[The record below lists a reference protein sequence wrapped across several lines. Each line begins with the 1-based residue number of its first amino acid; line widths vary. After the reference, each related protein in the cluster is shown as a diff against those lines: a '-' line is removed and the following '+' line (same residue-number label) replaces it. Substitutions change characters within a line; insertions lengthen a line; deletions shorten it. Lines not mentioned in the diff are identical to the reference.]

1 MTLTD
6 SEMEYIRKMLKRDPN
21 ELEEGMLDVMFSE
34 HCSYKSS
41 RPILDLFPTEGKNII
56 MGPGDDAGIVAITNK
71 LALAVG
77 IESHNHPS
85 AIEPYGGAGTGIGGI
100 LRDIISMG
108 AMPIALLDSLRF
120 GPVED
125 QKSRYL
131 FEHVVKG
138 ISDYGNR
145 VGVPT
150 VGGEVEFDESFRTNP
165 LVNVMCAGLVEK
177 DKIVKG
183 IAPNVGDVFLL
194 MGGLTGRDGIH
205 GVTFASEELTSDS
218 EIEDRPAVQ
227 IGDPFTKKKVL
238 EASLEILEKIDVAGV
253 KDLGGGGL
261 TCCISE
267 LVEKCDNGALI
278 DLNSILLREKGMT
291 PYEIM
296 LSESQERMVF
306 VINPKYVNEAF
317 AICDKYELPRAI
329 IGTVTDT
336 KLMVVEDTYNKDENG
351 NNDIIASMPAVLL
364 ADPPSLNREI
374 KAPENKKESIKVE
387 NPPIEESILKILSSP
402 NIATKKWVYKQY
414 DHEVQIRT
422 VVKPGDDAAVL
433 KVDDENAVV
442 LSCDCNSIHTKLS
455 PYNGGAGSV
464 AEAIR
469 NVVSMGAEPYAVVD
483 CLNFGNPGNPGILWQ
498 FKQCIQGMSDLAEK
512 FETPVISGNVSF
524 YNETEGIKI
533 NPSPTVGVVG
543 VANLNNVRTMD
554 FKNEGDKIVIIG
566 STYDEIDGSEYHRT
580 LHDLEQGEAPKI
592 RIDEEISS
600 SKAILK
606 LLNNDHGEFNSEN
619 NKITAIH
626 DCSAGGIAISL
637 AEMSISSNI
646 GAEIDL
652 TNIPISENVAAENND
667 KDCINDNDLLF
678 SESHGRYIITVKPEQ
693 LDKLLNDINVPCAC
707 IGEVKGNVLK
717 LTGKETDIKIKV
729 SDLKNAYTGVIEE
742 FMA

>member
-6 SEMEYIRKMLKRDPN
+6 SEMDYIEQMLGRSPN
-21 ELEEGMLDVMFSE
+21 ELEEGMLDIMFSE

-41 RPILDLFPTEGKNII
+41 RPILGLFPTEGKNII
-56 MGPGDDAGIVAITNK
+56 LGPGDDAGMVAITDK

-120 GPVED
+120 GPLED

-165 LVNVMCAGLVEK
+165 LVNVMCAGIVEK
-177 DKIVKG
+177 DNIVKG

-227 IGDPFTKKKVL
+227 VGDPFTKKKVL
-238 EASLEILEKIDVAGV
+238 EASLEILENIDVAGV

-267 LVEKCDNGALI
+267 LVDKCGNGALV
-278 DLNSILLREKGMT
+278 DLNSIPLREEGMT
-291 PYEIM
+291 PYEVM

-306 VINPKYVNEAF
+306 VINPKYVDEAF

-329 IGTVTDT
+329 IGEVTDT
-336 KLMVVEDTYNKDENG
+336 KLMVVEDPTKKDVNGDNK
-351 NNDIIASMPAVLL
+351 IIASMPAVLL

-374 KAPENKKESIKVE
+374 RAPKKDDNYVAVE
-387 NPPIEESILKILSSP
+387 NSPIDQSILKILSSP

-414 DHEVQIRT
+414 DHEVQVRT

-433 KVDDENAVV
+433 KIDDENAGV

-455 PYNGGAGSV
+455 PYDGGAGSV

-483 CLNFGNPGNPGILWQ
+483 CLNFGNPENPEILWQ
-498 FKQCIQGMSDLAEK
+498 FKQCVKGMADLAEK

-533 NPSPTVGVVG
+533 NPSPTVGVIG
-543 VANLNNVRTMD
+543 VTDLNNIRTME
-554 FKNEGDKIVIIG
+554 FKNEGDKILIIG
-566 STYDEIDGSEYHRT
+566 ATYDEIDGSEYHRAV
-580 LHDLEQGEAPKI
+580 HDLEQGEAPKI
-592 RIDEEISS
+592 RIDNEIKS
-600 SKAILK
+600 SKSILK
-606 LLNNDHGEFNSEN
+606 LLANDNGEFNSVEN
-619 NKITAIH
+619 ISNNTVTAIH
-626 DCSAGGIAISL
+626 DCSAGGIAIALS
-637 AEMSISSNI
+637 EMAISSGI

-652 TNIPISENVAAENND
+652 SNIPIENSEDIDDNN
-667 KDCINDNDLLF
+667 LLF
-678 SESHGRYIITVKPEQ
+678 SESHGRYIVTVKSDELENV
-693 LDKLLNDINVPCAC
+693 LDYIDVPCAC
-707 IGEVKGNVLK
+707 IGEVKGNSLK
-717 LTGKETDIKIKV
+717 IRGNDNNINIFV
-729 SDLKNAYTGVIEE
+729 NDLKDAYNGVIEQ

>member
-6 SEMEYIRKMLKRDPN
+6 SEMDYIEQMLGRSPN
-21 ELEEGMLDVMFSE
+21 ELEEGMLDIMFSE

-41 RPILDLFPTEGKNII
+41 RPILGLFPTEGKNII
-56 MGPGDDAGIVAITNK
+56 LGPGDDAGMVAITDK

-120 GPVED
+120 GPLED

-165 LVNVMCAGLVEK
+165 LVNVMCAGIVEK
-177 DKIVKG
+177 DNIVKG

-227 IGDPFTKKKVL
+227 VGDPFTKKKVL
-238 EASLEILEKIDVAGV
+238 EASLEILENIDVAGV

-267 LVEKCDNGALI
+267 LVDKCGNGALV
-278 DLNSILLREKGMT
+278 DLNSIPLREEGMT
-291 PYEIM
+291 PYEVM

-306 VINPKYVNEAF
+306 VINPKYVDEAF

-329 IGTVTDT
+329 IGEVTDT
-336 KLMVVEDTYNKDENG
+336 KLMVVEDPTKKDVNGDNK
-351 NNDIIASMPAVLL
+351 IIASMPAVLL

-374 KAPENKKESIKVE
+374 RAPKKDDNYVAVE
-387 NPPIEESILKILSSP
+387 NSPIDQSILKILSSP

-414 DHEVQIRT
+414 DHEVQVRT

-433 KVDDENAVV
+433 KIDDENAVV

-455 PYNGGAGSV
+455 PYDGGAGSV

-483 CLNFGNPGNPGILWQ
+483 CLNFGNPENPEILWQ
-498 FKQCIQGMSDLAEK
+498 FKQCVKGMADLAEK

-533 NPSPTVGVVG
+533 NPSPTVGVIG
-543 VANLNNVRTMD
+543 VADLNNIRTME
-554 FKNEGDKIVIIG
+554 FKNEGDKILIIG
-566 STYDEIDGSEYHRT
+566 ATYDEIDGSEYHRAV
-580 LHDLEQGEAPKI
+580 HDLEQGEAPKI
-592 RIDEEISS
+592 RIDNEIKS
-600 SKAILK
+600 SKSILK
-606 LLNNDHGEFNSEN
+606 LLANDNGEFNSVEN
-619 NKITAIH
+619 ISNNTVTAIH
-626 DCSAGGIAISL
+626 DCSAGGIAIALS
-637 AEMSISSNI
+637 EMAISSGI

-652 TNIPISENVAAENND
+652 SNIPIENSEDIDDNN
-667 KDCINDNDLLF
+667 LLF
-678 SESHGRYIITVKPEQ
+678 SESHGRYIVTVKSDELENV
-693 LDKLLNDINVPCAC
+693 LDYIDVPCAC
-707 IGEVKGNVLK
+707 IGEVKGNSLK
-717 LTGKETDIKIKV
+717 IRGNDNNINIFV
-729 SDLKNAYTGVIEE
+729 NDLKDAYNGVIEQ

>member
-6 SEMEYIRKMLKRDPN
+6 SEMDYIEQMLGRSPN
-21 ELEEGMLDVMFSE
+21 ELEEGMLDIMFSE

-41 RPILDLFPTEGKNII
+41 RPILGLFPTEGKNII
-56 MGPGDDAGIVAITNK
+56 LGPGDDAGMVAITDK

-120 GPVED
+120 GPLED

-165 LVNVMCAGLVEK
+165 LVNVMCAGIVEK
-177 DKIVKG
+177 DNIVKG

-227 IGDPFTKKKVL
+227 VGDPFTKKKVL
-238 EASLEILEKIDVAGV
+238 EASLEILENIDVAGV

-267 LVEKCDNGALI
+267 LVDKCGNGALV
-278 DLNSILLREKGMT
+278 DLNSIPLREEGMT
-291 PYEIM
+291 PYEVM

-306 VINPKYVNEAF
+306 VINPKYVDEAF

-329 IGTVTDT
+329 IGEVTDT
-336 KLMVVEDTYNKDENG
+336 KLMVVEDPTKKDVNGDNK
-351 NNDIIASMPAVLL
+351 IIASMPAVLL

-374 KAPENKKESIKVE
+374 RAPKKDDNYVAVE
-387 NPPIEESILKILSSP
+387 NSPIDQSILKILSSP

-414 DHEVQIRT
+414 DHEVQVRT

-433 KVDDENAVV
+433 KIDDENAVV

-455 PYNGGAGSV
+455 PYDGGAGSV

-483 CLNFGNPGNPGILWQ
+483 CLNFGNPENPEILWQ
-498 FKQCIQGMSDLAEK
+498 FKQCVKGMADLAEK

-533 NPSPTVGVVG
+533 NPSPTVGVIG
-543 VANLNNVRTMD
+543 VTDLNNIRTME
-554 FKNEGDKIVIIG
+554 FKNEGDKILIIG
-566 STYDEIDGSEYHRT
+566 ATYDEIDGSEYHRAV
-580 LHDLEQGEAPKI
+580 HDLEQGEAPKI
-592 RIDEEISS
+592 RIDNEIKS
-600 SKAILK
+600 SKSILK
-606 LLNNDHGEFNSEN
+606 LLANDNGEFNSVEN
-619 NKITAIH
+619 ISNNTVTAIH
-626 DCSAGGIAISL
+626 DCSAGGIAIALS
-637 AEMSISSNI
+637 EMAISSGI

-652 TNIPISENVAAENND
+652 SNIPIENSEDIDDNN
-667 KDCINDNDLLF
+667 LLF
-678 SESHGRYIITVKPEQ
+678 SESHGRYIVTVKSDELENV
-693 LDKLLNDINVPCAC
+693 LDYIDVPCAC
-707 IGEVKGNVLK
+707 IGEVKGNSLK
-717 LTGKETDIKIKV
+717 IRGNDNNINIFV
-729 SDLKNAYTGVIEE
+729 NDLKDAYNGVIEQ

>member
-6 SEMEYIRKMLKRDPN
+6 SEMDYIEQMLGRSPN
-21 ELEEGMLDVMFSE
+21 ELEEGMLDIMFSE

-41 RPILDLFPTEGKNII
+41 RPILGLFPTEGKNII
-56 MGPGDDAGIVAITNK
+56 LGPGDDAGMVAITDK

-120 GPVED
+120 GPLED

-165 LVNVMCAGLVEK
+165 LVNVMCAGIVEK
-177 DKIVKG
+177 DNIVKG

-227 IGDPFTKKKVL
+227 VGDPFTKKKVL
-238 EASLEILEKIDVAGV
+238 EASLEILENIDVAGV

-267 LVEKCDNGALI
+267 LVDKCGNGALV
-278 DLNSILLREKGMT
+278 DLNSIPLREEGMT
-291 PYEIM
+291 PYEVM

-306 VINPKYVNEAF
+306 VINPKYVDEAF

-329 IGTVTDT
+329 IGEVTDT
-336 KLMVVEDTYNKDENG
+336 KLMVVEDPTKKDVNGDNK
-351 NNDIIASMPAVLL
+351 IIASMPAVLL

-374 KAPENKKESIKVE
+374 RAPKKADNYVAVE
-387 NPPIEESILKILSSP
+387 NSPIDQSILKILSSP

-414 DHEVQIRT
+414 DHEVQVRT

-433 KVDDENAVV
+433 KIDDENAVV

-455 PYNGGAGSV
+455 PYDGGAGSV

-483 CLNFGNPGNPGILWQ
+483 CLNFGNPENPEILWQ
-498 FKQCIQGMSDLAEK
+498 FKQCVKGMADLAEK

-533 NPSPTVGVVG
+533 NPSPTVGVIG
-543 VANLNNVRTMD
+543 VADLNNIRTME
-554 FKNEGDKIVIIG
+554 FKNEGDKILIIG
-566 STYDEIDGSEYHRT
+566 ATYDEIDGSEYHRAV
-580 LHDLEQGEAPKI
+580 HDLEQGEAPKI
-592 RIDEEISS
+592 RIDNEIKS
-600 SKAILK
+600 SKSILK
-606 LLNNDHGEFNSEN
+606 LLANDNGEFNSVEN
-619 NKITAIH
+619 ISNNTVTAIH
-626 DCSAGGIAISL
+626 DCSAGGIAIALS
-637 AEMSISSNI
+637 EMAISSGI

-652 TNIPISENVAAENND
+652 SNIPIENSEDIDDNN
-667 KDCINDNDLLF
+667 LLF
-678 SESHGRYIITVKPEQ
+678 SESHGRYIVTVKSDELENV
-693 LDKLLNDINVPCAC
+693 LDYIDVPCAC
-707 IGEVKGNVLK
+707 IGEVKGNSLK
-717 LTGKETDIKIKV
+717 IRGNDNNINIFV
-729 SDLKNAYTGVIEE
+729 NDLKDAYNGVIEQ

>member
-6 SEMEYIRKMLKRDPN
+6 SEMDYIEQMLGRSPN
-21 ELEEGMLDVMFSE
+21 ELEEGMLDIMFSE

-41 RPILDLFPTEGKNII
+41 RPILGLFPTEGENII
-56 MGPGDDAGIVAITNK
+56 LGPGDDAGMVAITDK

-120 GPVED
+120 GPLED

-165 LVNVMCAGLVEK
+165 LVNVMCAGIVEK
-177 DKIVKG
+177 DNIVKG
-183 IAPNVGDVFLL
+183 IAPNIGDVFLL

-227 IGDPFTKKKVL
+227 VGDPFTKKKVL
-238 EASLEILEKIDVAGV
+238 EASLEILENIDVAGV

-267 LVEKCDNGALI
+267 LVDKCGNGALV
-278 DLNSILLREKGMT
+278 DLNSIPLREDGMT
-291 PYEIM
+291 PYEVM

-306 VINPKYVNEAF
+306 VINPKYVDKAF

-329 IGTVTDT
+329 IGEVTDT
-336 KLMVVEDTYNKDENG
+336 KLMVVEDTIKKDVNGDNK
-351 NNDIIASMPAVLL
+351 IIASMPAVLL

-374 KAPENKKESIKVE
+374 RAPKKDEEYVAVE
-387 NPPIEESILKILSSP
+387 NPPIDQSILKILSSP
-402 NIATKKWVYKQY
+402 NIATKKWVFKQY
-414 DHEVQIRT
+414 DHEVQVRT

-433 KVDDENAVV
+433 KIDDENAVV

-455 PYNGGAGSV
+455 PYDGGAGSV

-469 NVVSMGAEPYAVVD
+469 NVVSMGAKPYAVVD
-483 CLNFGNPGNPGILWQ
+483 CLNFGNPENPEILWQ
-498 FKQCIQGMSDLAEK
+498 FKQCVQGMADLAEE

-533 NPSPTVGVVG
+533 NPSPTVGVIG
-543 VANLNNVRTMD
+543 VADLNNIRTME
-554 FKNEGDKIVIIG
+554 FKNEGDKILIIG
-566 STYDEIDGSEYHRT
+566 ATYDEVDGSEYHRAV
-580 LHDLEQGEAPKI
+580 HGLEQGQAPKI
-592 RIDEEISS
+592 RIDNEIKS
-600 SKAILK
+600 SKSILK
-606 LLNNDHGEFNSEN
+606 LLANDNGEFNSVEN
-619 NKITAIH
+619 ISNTTVTAIH
-626 DCSAGGIAISL
+626 DCSAGGIAIALS
-637 AEMSISSNI
+637 EMAISSGI
-646 GAEIDL
+646 GAEVDL
-652 TNIPISENVAAENND
+652 SNIPIENSEDIDDNN
-667 KDCINDNDLLF
+667 LLF
-678 SESHGRYIITVKPEQ
+678 SESHGRYLVTVKFDELENV
-693 LDKLLNDINVPCAC
+693 LDYIDVPCAC
-707 IGEVKGNVLK
+707 IGEVKGDSLKISGNDNNINVL
-717 LTGKETDIKIKV
+717 V
-729 SDLKNAYTGVIEE
+729 NDLKDAYNGVIEQ